1 MYVDYNT
8 VNACPGKVLY
18 DTAQQRLTPYSHQR
32 LGMVSVSGLRR
43 VPIPAAKIMACII
56 DVCI

>member
-32 LGMVSVSGLRR
+32 FWHGVGKWFKACAHSCR
-43 VPIPAAKIMACII
+43 KIMACII